1 MMGEMETIALE
12 QADIIE
18 RLVRMNKELLAELS
32 QHRRID
38 AEEREL
44 ETLVQKMGGG
54 LCGNQ

>member
-1 MMGEMETIALE
+1 MDAIETVALD

-38 AEEREL
+38 AEEKEL
-44 ETLVQKMGGG
+44 EALVQKMGGG

>member
-1 MMGEMETIALE
+1 MDAIETVALD

>member
-1 MMGEMETIALE
+1 MDAIETVALD

-18 RLVRMNKELLAELS
+18 RLVKMNKELLAELS

-38 AEEREL
+38 AEEKEL
-44 ETLVQKMGGG
+44 EALVQKMGGG

>member
-1 MMGEMETIALE
+1 MDAIETVALD
-12 QADIIE
+12 QADIIA

-32 QHRRID
+32 QHRLVD

-44 ETLVQKMGGG
+44 EDLVRRTGGG

>member
-1 MMGEMETIALE
+1 MDAIETVALD

-44 ETLVQKMGGG
+44 EALVQKMGGD

>member
-1 MMGEMETIALE
+1 MMDAIETVALD
-12 QADIIE
+12 QADIIA

-32 QHRRID
+32 QHRLVD

-44 ETLVQKMGGG
+44 EDLVRRTGGG

>member
-1 MMGEMETIALE
+1 MDAIETVALD

-38 AEEREL
+38 EEEREL
-44 ETLVQKMGGG
+44 ELIIQRTGGG
-54 LCGNQ
+54 SV

>member
-1 MMGEMETIALE
+1 MDAIETVALD

-44 ETLVQKMGGG
+44 EALVQKMGGG